1 MYVEKYHSYTYH
13 ASALVL
19 VSCTIQLE
27 IHLAVRYDILE
38 GTNQTRRDQ
47 TYVEH
52 PEDVSLSAQAQPKCM
67 FSEIRTA
74 HSLFLS
80 MDFRSKLLWRLYF
93 NDKLQYIITPVAL
106 GKDYRGSED
115 LLTQPCL

>member
-1 MYVEKYHSYTYH
+1 MYVEKYHSYTYD

-47 TYVEH
+47 TYVE
-52 PEDVSLSAQAQPKCM
+52 C
-67 FSEIRTA
+67 FSVCPSSTQMHVFRDKDSTQLVFVHGFQVKATLET
-74 HSLFLS
+74 LF
-80 MDFRSKLLWRLYF
+80 
-93 NDKLQYIITPVAL
+93 
-106 GKDYRGSED
+106 
-115 LLTQPCL
+115 